1 MTGRPRR
8 RTRVL
13 RAAAGVLAV
22 VGCALGPTGC
32 GPAARTGTPSTSGT
46 PDGAS
51 TPTAVAVEPGPADL
65 VTSTRAL
72 EGGGWTVG
80 FSPDARSEDKNG
92 VATAPGPVAIRRV
105 RSGEDPE
112 PTDQTVLAALDP
124 QDGSLRWSL
133 TITPAIEP
141 PQNTL
146 GVSTSQEAV
155 TENARLIGAPGPV
168 VVSPNGRYIALQL
181 QSNDP
186 TAIADTRAAVLVLD
200 AATGETVRTLQTT
213 GLVLGRVLTDS
224 ELVVQTAQDYVP
236 AGSTLTVAPLGEPDA
251 EPSTLRTDQ
260 WLMGSTAHSLL
271 LSPDGLSGLCSDSCT
286 STTITE
292 MTVDGESLATIPAV
306 YRVLE
311 GGRVERYTD
320 PAAANDAV
328 ASGQWAEWVKTG
340 REILDIEAGTTT
352 DITSYATGPE
362 PLLLADGTGVLLNR
376 LVPLDPEKP
385 GSSYSENHPA
395 AWVGAPADDGAVHTE
410 PVTAVTSLPGSSAD
424 LTGLTFGPLPM
435 TDP

>member
-22 VGCALGPTGC
+22 IGCALGPTGC

-124 QDGSLRWSL
+124 QDGSLRWSA

-200 AATGETVRTLQTT
+200 AATGETVRTLQTA

-271 LSPDGLSGLCSDSCT
+271 LSPDGLSGLCSDSCA
-286 STTITE
+286 STTITK

-352 DITSYATGPE
+352 DITGYATGPE

-395 AWVGAPADDGAVHTE
+395 AWVGAPADGGAVHTE
-410 PVTAVTSLPGSSAD
+410 PVTAVASLPGSSAD

>member
-51 TPTAVAVEPGPADL
+51 TPTAIAVEPGPADL

-80 FSPDARSEDKNG
+80 FSSDARSEDKNG

-124 QDGSLRWSL
+124 QDGSLRWSA

-271 LSPDGLSGLCSDSCT
+271 LSPDGLSGLCSDSCA
-286 STTITE
+286 STTITK

-320 PAAANDAV
+320 PAAANDAAAA
-328 ASGQWAEWVKTG
+328 ASSPNPAWAATN
-340 REILDIEAGTTT
+340 REVLDIKAGTTT
-352 DITSYATGPE
+352 DITGFAATPLALPDGPGIRLDRVLEAE
-362 PLLLADGTGVLLNR
+362 PAADGS
-376 LVPLDPEKP
+376 P
-385 GSSYSENHPA
+385 GTA
-395 AWVGAPADDGAVHTE
+395 AWIGTDDDGGTVRTEDVSAVEVDKRDSAHE
-410 PVTAVTSLPGSSAD
+410 DQYHFSLTLRPISVEA
-424 LTGLTFGPLPM
+424 P
-435 TDP
+435 

>member
-1 MTGRPRR
+1 LL
-8 RTRVL
+8 TRDSAQGE
-13 RAAAGVLAV
+13 RITTTP
-22 VGCALGPTGC
+22 GPT
-32 GPAARTGTPSTSGT
+32 
-46 PDGAS
+46 
-51 TPTAVAVEPGPADL
+51 DL
-65 VTSTRAL
+65 VASAASDG
-72 EGGGWTVG
+72 EGWETG
-80 FSPDARSEDKNG
+80 FSPPSGYGKSL
-92 VATAPGPVAIRRV
+92 ATASGPVMVLCIKAADSSRI
-105 RSGEDPE
+105 
-112 PTDQTVLAALDP
+112 TDETILAALDP

-133 TITPAIEP
+133 TVSPTIESRECTTSRESA
-141 PQNTL
+141 PQHKSASASDTV
-146 GVSTSQEAV
+146 GS
-155 TENARLIGAPGPV
+155 PGPV
-168 VVSPNGRYIALQL
+168 VVSPDGRYISLQL
-181 QSNDP
+181 SSNESS
-186 TAIADTRAAVLVLD
+186 TIAGTRAGVLVLD
-200 AATGETVRTLQTT
+200 ASTGETVRTLQTT
-213 GLVLGRVLTDS
+213 GLVLGQVLTDS
-224 ELVVQTAQDYVP
+224 DLVVQTAQDYVP
-236 AGSTLTVAPLGEPDA
+236 AGSGTLSVAPLDEPEA

-292 MTVDGESLATIPAV
+292 TTVDGESLATIPAV

-320 PAAANDAV
+320 PAAANDVV

-352 DITSYATGPE
+352 DITGYATGPE

-385 GSSYSENHPA
+385 GSSYSESHPA
-395 AWVGAPADDGAVHTE
+395 AWVGAPADGGAVHTE
-410 PVTAVTSLPGSSAD
+410 PVTAVASLPGSSAD

>member
-1 MTGRPRR
+1 MTGVQ
-8 RTRVL
+8 T
-13 RAAAGVLAV
+13 
-22 VGCALGPTGC
+22 CALPI
-32 GPAARTGTPSTSGT
+32 S
-46 PDGAS
+46 
-51 TPTAVAVEPGPADL
+51 
-65 VTSTRAL
+65 
-72 EGGGWTVG
+72 
-80 FSPDARSEDKNG
+80 
-92 VATAPGPVAIRRV
+92 
-105 RSGEDPE
+105 
-112 PTDQTVLAALDP
+112 
-124 QDGSLRWSL
+124 
-133 TITPAIEP
+133 
-141 PQNTL
+141 
-146 GVSTSQEAV
+146 
-155 TENARLIGAPGPV
+155 
-168 VVSPNGRYIALQL
+168 
-181 QSNDP
+181 
-186 TAIADTRAAVLVLD
+186 
-200 AATGETVRTLQTT
+200 
-213 GLVLGRVLTDS
+213 
-224 ELVVQTAQDYVP
+224 
-236 AGSTLTVAPLGEPDA
+236 PLGEPDA

-292 MTVDGESLATIPAV
+292 TTVDGESLATIPAV

-320 PAAANDAV
+320 PAAANDVV

-352 DITSYATGPE
+352 DITGYATGPE

-385 GSSYSENHPA
+385 GSSYSESHPA
-395 AWVGAPADDGAVHTE
+395 AWVGAPADGGAVHTE

>member
-1 MTGRPRR
+1 MTSPRPSRL
-8 RTRVL
+8 RTLPRS
-13 RAAAGVLAV
+13 AACVLAV
-22 VGCALGPTGC
+22 VGCALGATGC
-32 GPAARTGTPSTSGT
+32 GLLTRDSAQGERITTT
-46 PDGAS
+46 
-51 TPTAVAVEPGPADL
+51 PGPTDL
-65 VTSTRAL
+65 VASAASDG
-72 EGGGWTVG
+72 EGWETG
-80 FSPDARSEDKNG
+80 FSPPSGYGKSL
-92 VATAPGPVAIRRV
+92 ATASGPVMVLCIKAADSSRIV
-105 RSGEDPE
+105 DE
-112 PTDQTVLAALDP
+112 TILAALDP

-133 TITPAIEP
+133 TVSPTIESRECTTSRESA
-141 PQNTL
+141 PQHKSASASDTV
-146 GVSTSQEAV
+146 GS
-155 TENARLIGAPGPV
+155 PGPV
-168 VVSPNGRYIALQL
+168 VVSPDGRYISLQL
-181 QSNDP
+181 SSNESS
-186 TAIADTRAAVLVLD
+186 TIAGTRAGVLVLD
-200 AATGETVRTLQTT
+200 AATGEMVRTLQTT

-271 LSPDGLSGLCSDSCT
+271 LSPDGLSGLCSDSCA
-286 STTITE
+286 STTVTE

-395 AWVGAPADDGAVHTE
+395 AWVGAPADGGAVHTE

-424 LTGLTFGPLPM
+424 LTGLTFGPISM